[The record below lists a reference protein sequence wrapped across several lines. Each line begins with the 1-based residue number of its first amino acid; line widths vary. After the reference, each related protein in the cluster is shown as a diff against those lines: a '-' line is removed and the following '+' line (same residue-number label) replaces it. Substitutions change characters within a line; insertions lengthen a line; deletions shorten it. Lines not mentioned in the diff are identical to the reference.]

1 MYVDVIILRTII
13 TLKGDTKMVV
23 CFYISLGVAKFDSG

>member
-1 MYVDVIILRTII
+1 MYVDVIILRTTI

-23 CFYISLGVAKFDSG
+23 MFLHFAWCGKI